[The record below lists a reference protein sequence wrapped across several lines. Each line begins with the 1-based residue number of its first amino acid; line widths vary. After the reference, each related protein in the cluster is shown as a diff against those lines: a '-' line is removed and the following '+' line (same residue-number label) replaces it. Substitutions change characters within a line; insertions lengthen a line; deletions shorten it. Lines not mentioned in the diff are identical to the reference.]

1 MREKIYDLI
10 IVGGGPAG
18 MTAGI
23 YALRLGLKTL
33 LITKEFGG
41 QMAKKVVAI
50 ENYPGF
56 LAISGLELI
65 ERMKEQL
72 FKKGTDVKL
81 AEVVGVEKEGEI
93 FSVLTKNNETFKA
106 KTLIVATGANP
117 RSLSV
122 PGEKEFLG
130 RGVSYCAICDAPL
143 FKDKVVAVIGGGNS
157 GFESAIYLAK
167 FANEIYILEYGEE
180 VKADKENQK
189 KAKET
194 GKVKVITRA
203 AVKEIKGGKFVEGL
217 VYQDRKSGKEIEL
230 PVSGIFIEIGLAP
243 ATSFIKNLV
252 DFNQK
257 GEILV
262 EPETY
267 QTKTPGLFAAGD
279 CNEGKY
285 KQIVVA
291 CGEGAKAALA
301 AYDYLQKLKSGK

>member
-1 MREKIYDLI
+1 MKEKIYDLI

-18 MTAGI
+18 MTGGI
-23 YALRLGLKTL
+23 YASRLGLKTL

-41 QMAKKVVAI
+41 QMARKVVAI

-56 LAISGLELI
+56 KEISGLELI

-72 FKKGTDVKL
+72 LKREIDTKL
-81 AEVVGVEKEGEI
+81 AEVVGVKKSGEI
-93 FSVLTKNNETFKA
+93 FLVLTKNNETFKS
-106 KTLIVATGANP
+106 KTLIIATGANP

-130 RGVSYCAICDAPL
+130 RGVSYCPICDAPL

-157 GFESAIYLAK
+157 GFETSIYLAK
-167 FANEIYILEYGEE
+167 FAKEIYILEYGEE
-180 VKADKENQK
+180 VRADKENQK

-194 GKVKVITRA
+194 GKIKVITQA
-203 AVKEIKGGKFVEGL
+203 AVKEIKGKKFVEGL

-243 ATSFIKNLV
+243 ATSFIKDLV
-252 DFNQK
+252 DFNQR
-257 GEILV
+257 GEISV

-279 CNEGKY
+279 CNIGKY
-285 KQIVVA
+285 KQIVTA

-301 AYDYLQKLKSGK
+301 AYDFLQGKQKT